1 MPGDLAGRALAAR
14 ARELQPGLKVLFAS
28 GHPNI
33 RDSAHGAPEGAVIMA
48 KPFRAADLARSVK
61 QILTLPE

>member
-28 GHPNI
+28 GL
-33 RDSAHGAPEGAVIMA
+33 A
-48 KPFRAADLARSVK
+48 KPYRKKELARKIEEVLGTAS
-61 QILTLPE
+61 